1 MDQPPLFDLPAED
14 PPRAAA
20 PAGGTPRLRVPVR
33 DQREFVD
40 CTLDELLA
48 EDHPA
53 RAVWQFVAG
62 LDLAPLLGG
71 VAAVAGRPGR
81 PALDPRVALA
91 LWLFA
96 TLDGVGSARELDRL
110 CGEHVAYR
118 WLCGGVSVNYHTLA
132 DFRTGT
138 AGFLD
143 GLLTHSAAALL
154 HQGLATLEQVCQ
166 DGVRVRA
173 AAGSSSFHRR
183 PTLEEALQQAEAQVA
198 ALQREVDDDP
208 GAGRRRRQAAREQ
221 AAAERAARLRAAL
234 EQLPELE
241 AKKPAPERG
250 QARASSTDPE
260 ARVMK
265 MGDGGFRPAYNVQF
279 ATTAAGGV
287 VVGVDVNNRGT
298 DQGNLRPMVE
308 QLQERYGRAP
318 AEMLVDADFVTHAD
332 LDAVSAPAVG
342 TTVYGPARP
351 ARGAGVDPYQPKPTD
366 SAAVAAWR
374 TRMATAE
381 GKGRYRVRAATAEWT
396 NAQARNRGLR
406 QFLVRGLA
414 KVKAV
419 ALWFGVAHNLS
430 RMIALGVVGV
440 GVR

>member
-1 MDQPPLFDLPAED
+1 MEQQPLFDLPAEE
-14 PPRAAA
+14 PTRSPT
-20 PAGGTPRLRVPVR
+20 PVGGAPRLRVPVR

-48 EDHPA
+48 DDHPA
-53 RAVWQFVAG
+53 RAVWLFVAG
-62 LDLAPLLGG
+62 LDLTSLLRD

-81 PALDPRVALA
+81 PTLDPRVALA

-96 TLDGVGSARELDRL
+96 TLEGVGSARELDRL
-110 CGEHVAYR
+110 CREHVAYR

-132 DFRTGT
+132 DFRTST
-138 AGFLD
+138 VEFLD
-143 GLLTHSAAALL
+143 GLLTRSAATLL

-183 PTLEEALQQAEAQVA
+183 PTLEEALGQAEAQVA
-198 ALQREVDDDP
+198 ALKQEVDDDP

-221 AAAERAARLRAAL
+221 AVVERAGRLRAAL
-234 EQLPELE
+234 EQLPQLE
-241 AKKPAPERG
+241 AKRPATEQGKVRV
-250 QARASSTDPE
+250 SSTDPE

-279 ATTAAGGV
+279 ATTSAGGV
-287 VVGVDVNNRGT
+287 VVGVDVNNLGT

-308 QLQERYGRAP
+308 QLQERYGQAP
-318 AEMLVDADFVTHAD
+318 TEMLVDADFITHAD
-332 LDAVSAPAVG
+332 LDAVSAPEVG

-351 ARGAGVDPYQPKPTD
+351 ARSAGVDPYQPKPTD
-366 SAAVAAWR
+366 SEAVAAWR
-374 TRMATAE
+374 GRMATAE

-430 RMIALGVVGV
+430 RMMALGVAGFAA
-440 GVR
+440 R

>member
-1 MDQPPLFDLPAED
+1 MNQQPLFDLPAD
-14 PPRAAA
+14 QPTRAAA
-20 PAGGTPRLRVPVR
+20 TAGGAPRLRVPVR

-48 EDHPA
+48 DEHPA

-62 LDLAPLLGG
+62 LDLTPLLCD

-96 TLDGVGSARELDRL
+96 TLEGVGSARELDRL
-110 CGEHVAYR
+110 CREHIAYR
-118 WLCGGVSVNYHTLA
+118 WLCGGVSINYHTLS

-138 AGFLD
+138 AEFLD
-143 GLLTHSAAALL
+143 CLLTHSAAALL

-183 PTLEEALQQAEAQVA
+183 PALEEALQQAEAQVA
-198 ALQREVDDDP
+198 ALKQEVDDDP
-208 GAGRRRRQAAREQ
+208 GAGRRRRQAARQQ
-221 AAAERAARLRAAL
+221 AADERAGRLRAAL
-234 EQLPELE
+234 EQLPQLE
-241 AKKPAPERG
+241 AKRPAAEQG
-250 QARASSTDPE
+250 KARVSSTDPE

-279 ATTAAGGV
+279 ATTSAGGV
-287 VVGVDVNNRGT
+287 VVGVDVNNLGT

-308 QLQERYGRAP
+308 QLQERYGRSP
-318 AEMLVDADFVTHAD
+318 TEMLVDADFITHAD
-332 LDAVSAPAVG
+332 LDVVSAPTVG

-351 ARGAGVDPYQPKPTD
+351 SRSAGVDPYQPKPTD
-366 SAAVAAWR
+366 SVAVAAWR
-374 TRMATAE
+374 ERMATAE
-381 GKGRYRVRAATAEWT
+381 GKGRYRVRAATAEWA

-406 QFLVRGLA
+406 QFLVRGLT
-414 KVKAV
+414 KVKAI

-430 RMIALGVVGV
+430 RMMALGEVGL